1 MEQSIILKGV
11 YSETMNEDF
20 NYGTFEKRLKLQKI
34 VYLLQEMGLNVG
46 GYSFSWYK
54 HGPYSQSLQE
64 DAYHSSLYIAQTIDF
79 TDNAKDTISQF
90 KDVVNEHTEKYNKS
104 QWLETLA
111 SIRYLKKH
119 YSFSDDEVLEEL
131 VSRKPH
137 LNVEADNKRALTI
150 INTVFAQ

>member
-11 YSETMNEDF
+11 YKEILNEDF
-20 NYGTFEKRLKLQKI
+20 NYSTFEKRLKLQKV

-64 DAYHSSLYIAQTIDF
+64 DAYHSSIYIGQTIDF
-79 TDNAKDTISQF
+79 TDNAKDMIERF
-90 KDVVNEHTEKYNKS
+90 KAIVNVQIDDYNKS

-111 SIRYLKKH
+111 SIRYLKRH
-119 YSFSDDEVLEEL
+119 YDLADHEVLEEL

-137 LNVEADNKRALTI
+137 LNVASDNEKALNI
-150 INTVFAQ
+150 INTVFMQ